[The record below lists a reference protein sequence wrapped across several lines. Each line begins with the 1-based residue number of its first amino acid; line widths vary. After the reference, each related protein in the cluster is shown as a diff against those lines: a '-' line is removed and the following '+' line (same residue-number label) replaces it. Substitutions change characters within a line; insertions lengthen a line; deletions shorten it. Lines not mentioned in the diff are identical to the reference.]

1 MVGGVGNRAAE
12 EDWRWDLSPG
22 MAAITGRGSC
32 GFGRAEGEE
41 DQAALAEW
49 RPSGGD
55 AADDARSL
63 NHGHLLLFL
72 RHGTPD

>member
-1 MVGGVGNRAAE
+1 MQLIVGRVGNGAAE
-12 EDWRWDLSPG
+12 EDRRWDLSPG
-22 MAAITGRGSC
+22 VAAIPGRGSC

-55 AADDARSL
+55 AADDAGGL
-63 NHGHLLLFL
+63 NH
-72 RHGTPD
+72 